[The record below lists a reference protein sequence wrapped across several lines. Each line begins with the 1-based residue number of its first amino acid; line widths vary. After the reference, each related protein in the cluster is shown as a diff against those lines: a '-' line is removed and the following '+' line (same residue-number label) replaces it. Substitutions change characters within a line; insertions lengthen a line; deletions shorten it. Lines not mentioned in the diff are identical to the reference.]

1 MLFSDSDKPRQLSL
15 DTFSW
20 DANDLSGKFRG
31 CQSSVGFV
39 TRWEKNISGNL
50 SAESG
55 VFSQPMNNPVS
66 GSTTDVNTP
75 VESVASQSVIEPP
88 PDSQLSKPTPQKKRS
103 ANPSPLVPASKQ
115 ARLEQDSPRCS
126 QNFEEEEMDKQI
138 KSMFIGKLCSF
149 CMICTCWEIA
159 NIQYSECIVTSYI
172 LLLCQTYWHATSLCL
187 FSVE

>member
-20 DANDLSGKFRG
+20 DANDLSRKFRG

-39 TRWEKNISGNL
+39 ACWEENISGNL
-50 SAESG
+50 SKSG

-66 GSTTDVNTP
+66 GSTTDINTS
-75 VESVASQSVIEPP
+75 VESVTSQSLVEPP
-88 PDSQLSKPTPQKKRS
+88 PDSQLSTPTPQRKRS

-115 ARLEQDSPRCS
+115 ARLEQDSPSCS
-126 QNFEEEEMDKQI
+126 QTFEEEDMDKQI

-149 CMICTCWEIA
+149 CM
-159 NIQYSECIVTSYI
+159 
-172 LLLCQTYWHATSLCL
+172 L
-187 FSVE
+187 